1 MKQPLGMTGF
11 NEEGHTTTKVKID
24 ATTLGKM
31 EDKSTTG
38 HNVDKLLAPMPDTI
52 SESTN
57 EMKHSTGVDQGY
69 GDIES
74 AEDPPFWMHW

>member
-1 MKQPLGMTGF
+1 MTRF
-11 NEEGHTTTKVKID
+11 NEGGHTTTKVNID
-24 ATTLGKM
+24 ATSSGKM

-38 HNVDKLLAPMPDTI
+38 HKVNKLLVPMPNTI

-74 AEDPPFWMHW
+74 AEDPSPFGCIGERADK